1 MDLSFYNSKNILH
14 NQNKNYGFTLAEV
27 LITLGVIGV
36 VAALTLPILIERHQ
50 KQVTVTLL
58 KKAYTTLSQAFVSSV
73 ADNGNANDWVD
84 TNVLLTE
91 ENVKKNYFN
100 LYWAPYLK
108 DFEFCTSQESCG
120 YNGRPKAYNGNYPM
134 LNFFGGKRIS
144 ILTADGMYML
154 FRSVGGVSGSGIETF
169 SKRQEIFVDINAG
182 KGPNVYGKDIF
193 LLMLDLESSKILPY
207 GYSSPE
213 SYVNEHC
220 YGASANDCFTTCAT
234 RIMRDGWKINY
245 Y

>member
-1 MDLSFYNSKNILH
+1 MDLSFYNSKNILQS
-14 NQNKNYGFTLAEV
+14 QNKSHGFTLAEV
-27 LITLGVIGV
+27 LITLGGIGV

-84 TNVLLTE
+84 TNDKLTE
-91 ENVKKNYFN
+91 ENIKEYFN
-100 LYWAPYLK
+100 QYWTPYLK
-108 DFEFCTSQESCG
+108 GFKFCTSQKSCG
-120 YNGRPKAYNGNYPM
+120 YNERPKAYNGNYPM
-134 LNFFGGKRIS
+134 LDFFGGKRIS

-154 FRSVGGVSGSGIETF
+154 FRSVGGASGSGVETF
-169 SKRQEIFVDINAG
+169 SKMQQIFVDINAG
-182 KGPNVYGKDIF
+182 KGPNMYGKDIF
-193 LLMLDLESSKILPY
+193 LFFLDLENARIYPY
-207 GYSSPE
+207 GYN
-213 SYVNEHC
+213 YTDDYINEYC
-220 YGASANDCFTTCAT
+220 YGSSASSFWTTCAA